1 MQELLE
7 HYNLVDQ
14 RLQALIIITKLKQLL
29 NDIEDET
36 MFQAINTCIYQY
48 EFARHELKRQIIK
61 LGVRPVFNDTRLFE
75 DGWINLD

>member
-36 MFQAINTCIYQY
+36 MFQAINICIYQY